1 MTTYKRWQ
9 DIRAKGKSPERLAG
23 VAKAVEKDLLD
34 LDLRAIREVLGKTQ
48 VEVASATK
56 MTQGEVSRFERSR
69 DHLLSRLRRYVQG
82 LGGELE
88 VVARFGDKS
97 VRLRSAG

>member
-1 MTTYKRWQ
+1 MTKYKRWR
-9 DIRAKGKSPERLAG
+9 DIRAKGKSPARLAR
-23 VAKAVEKDLLD
+23 VASAVEKELLD
-34 LDLRAIREVLGKTQ
+34 LDLRTIREVLGKTQ
-48 VEVASATK
+48 VQVADATK

-69 DHLLSRLRRYVQG
+69 DHLLSKLRRYVKG